1 MSYLKEKLAEDLQKA
16 KAEGQLR
23 TERIKEIVKE
33 AVSSTVTEFKEG
45 ASQVREIIA
54 DVMATVVENLKD
66 REIKDEIVA
75 SVQGAIEGLSD
86 KKRQGILQARE
97 EVRQLE
103 DKIDLREREIE
114 EEIDSVLVNIESS
127 ENQNGNDPKTTIAAA
142 IKAIRE
148 SEEVALMQKR
158 YAQLQAQLSVL
169 KANIEARYGENYGEV
184 QTYLVNKYLEDAKNW
199 YRESQKWAQTESE
212 KSWLEAKQADF
223 ERKTGEVGSALA
235 RKERQ
240 VLRILKELWASVS
253 KSDTKIREK
262 LP

>member
-1 MSYLKEKLAEDLQKA
+1 MSSLKEKLTEDLQKA
-16 KAEGQLR
+16 KVEGQLR

-33 AVSSTVTEFKEG
+33 AVSSAAIEFKEG
-45 ASQVREIIA
+45 ASEVREIIA
-54 DVMATVVENLKD
+54 DVMATVVDNLKD

-75 SVQGAIEGLSD
+75 SIQGAIEGLSD
-86 KKRQGILQARE
+86 KKRQGILEARE

-103 DKIDLREREIE
+103 EKIDRREQEIDD
-114 EEIDSVLVNIESS
+114 EIDSALVNIEGSDS
-127 ENQNGNDPKTTIAAA
+127 QTTDDAKTTISAA

-158 YAQLQAQLSVL
+158 YAQLQAQLAIL

-184 QTYLVNKYLEDAKNW
+184 QTYLVNKYLEDAKHW
-199 YRESQKWAQTESE
+199 YQESQKWARSESE
-212 KSWLEAKQADF
+212 KSWLQAKQAEF
-223 ERKTGEVGSALA
+223 ERKIGEVGSALA

-240 VLRILKELWASVS
+240 VLRILKELWSS
-253 KSDTKIREK
+253 ITKSDSKITEK